1 MMRLLLTLFALALLS
16 AVALVAL
23 AFAVGWPADGI
34 HVIVN
39 DQEIVPAQLGDG
51 HALLA
56 LAIAACVIGVVLP
69 LVLALG
75 VLLPLAL
82 AAGAVLLV
90 GALIFG
96 AGALALAP
104 LWLPLL
110 LVIWLLRRARRR
122 GAGSGATMAP

>member
-1 MMRLLLTLFALALLS
+1 MMRLLLTLFALALLG
-16 AVALVAL
+16 AAALVAL
-23 AFAVGWPADGI
+23 AFVAGWPADGI

-39 DQEIVPAQLGDG
+39 DQEIVPAQLHGV

-56 LAIAACVIGVVLP
+56 FAIAACVIGVVLP
-69 LVLALG
+69 LALALG

-82 AAGAVLLV
+82 AAGALLLV
-90 GALIFG
+90 GALLFG

-110 LVIWLLRRARRR
+110 LVIWLLHRARRR
-122 GAGSGATMAP
+122 RAGNGATIAQ